1 MGAKKICL
9 QDETPIVSNQHA
21 FARALR
27 QLSELSDGR
36 APGALALCAP
46 RTRICCLSPAA
57 MTSAAFPITAA
68 VAPILPLKS
77 IVSETRDH

>member
-27 QLSELSDGR
+27 QLSALSDGR
-36 APGALALCAP
+36 APGAVALCAP
-46 RTRICCLSPAA
+46 RTCIYCLSSAA
-57 MTSAAFPITAA
+57 MAGAAFPIMAA
-68 VAPILPLKS
+68 IAPVQPLKPV
-77 IVSETRDH
+77 VSETHNH